1 MLAYPKCRSA
11 TRKAE
16 RVWRQAYSSRSVRD
30 SFSHIIDPRTGRPV
44 PALAQVTVL
53 AHSAARAEAI
63 STALLVLGRNS
74 LRQISR
80 TLAVD
85 VCWIDRSGVYTTP
98 GFRLRRA
105 GGAKA
110 IQIRS

>member
-1 MLAYPKCRSA
+1 
-11 TRKAE
+11 
-16 RVWRQAYSSRSVRD
+16 VRD